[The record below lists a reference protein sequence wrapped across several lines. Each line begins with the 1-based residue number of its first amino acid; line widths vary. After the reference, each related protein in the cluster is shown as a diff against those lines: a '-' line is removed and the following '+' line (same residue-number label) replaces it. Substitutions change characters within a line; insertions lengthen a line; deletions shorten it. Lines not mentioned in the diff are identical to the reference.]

1 MAQKYR
7 YGEKQALFEE
17 QDMCKADTEMDH
29 LVIMKKRVFIFNTV
43 AKTEHL
49 IKGTACSELDFSM
62 YKTDFRKERRKEDP
76 VQGVG
81 G

>member
-1 MAQKYR
+1 
-7 YGEKQALFEE
+7 
-17 QDMCKADTEMDH
+17 MDH